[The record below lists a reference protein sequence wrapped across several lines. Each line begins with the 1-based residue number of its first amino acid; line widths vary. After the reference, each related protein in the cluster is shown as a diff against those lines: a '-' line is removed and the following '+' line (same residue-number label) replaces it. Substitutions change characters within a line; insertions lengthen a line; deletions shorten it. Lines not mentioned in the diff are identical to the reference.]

1 MSDKSIKKR
10 RMERE
15 KLEQLEREREEK
27 VRREREE
34 EEKRVEEEK
43 YTHLSLSSCVYS
55 LGFQF

>member
-43 YTHLSLSSCVYS
+43 YTHLALSSCVYS